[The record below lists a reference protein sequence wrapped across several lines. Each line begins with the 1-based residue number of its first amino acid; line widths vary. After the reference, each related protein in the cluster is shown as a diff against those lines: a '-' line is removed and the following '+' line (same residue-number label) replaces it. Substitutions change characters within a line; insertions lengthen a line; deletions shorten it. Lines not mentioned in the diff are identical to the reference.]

1 MRAPRRRSPVI
12 AQLTPREARM
22 VAALTQLSRRSR
34 RALFEVIEMALAIDL
49 DAAGA
54 SNPSRAPLRLVG
66 HPR

>member
-1 MRAPRRRSPVI
+1 
-12 AQLTPREARM
+12 M